1 MGYHTNEAMVSQED
15 GKPTDHPD
23 RSSATASDDTRPV
36 ARDFLLRLQESMAAD
51 VEITQAALVD
61 IRRLRS
67 DRLDDDEHDPEG
79 TPLSAEWSRL
89 EGLHRV
95 AQQRLADVGVAIA
108 NWDAGIYGV
117 CVRCGRVISPGRLE
131 ALPTATR
138 CLACANRR

>member
-1 MGYHTNEAMVSQED
+1 MNQVD
-15 GKPTDHPD
+15 GTPAGHPD
-23 RSSATASDDTRPV
+23 RSSAAASDDSGPV
-36 ARDFLLRLQESMAAD
+36 TRDFLLRLQQSVAAE
-51 VEITQAALVD
+51 VEMTQAALVD

-108 NWDAGIYGV
+108 HWDAGSYGV
-117 CVRCGRVISPGRLE
+117 CVRCGRAISPGRLE
-131 ALPTATR
+131 ALPTAAR
-138 CLACANRR
+138 CVACANRR